1 MRIFKV
7 SIVAVFL
14 LTVMLAASSYAADV
28 KIGVFNFQKI
38 MADSKM
44 GKSAKSKLEKKGDT
58 LKTVLERK
66 KNELE
71 KMDTKLEKDRMVM
84 GKDKYTQKKYE
95 IQKKA
100 IDFRELE
107 RKSTDEIR
115 KLQQELIAEINKK
128 VVEIISKIGKK
139 ENYTIIVE
147 SNIAGAAY
155 YDKKIDLTSRVVKAL
170 NSK

>member
-1 MRIFKV
+1 MRFFKA
-7 SIVAVFL
+7 SLISVFL

-71 KMDTKLEKDRMVM
+71 KMDAKLEKDRMVM
-84 GKDKYTQKKYE
+84 GKEKYVEKRSE

-100 IDFRELE
+100 IDFQELE
-107 RKSTDEIR
+107 RKSTSEIR
-115 KLQQELIAEINKK
+115 QLQQKLIAEINKE
-128 VVEIISKIGKK
+128 VAEIMGKIGKK
-139 ENYTIIVE
+139 ENYTLIVE
-147 SNIAGAAY
+147 KNMSGAAY